1 MIRAR
6 GKRREER
13 FSTITTT
20 PHFYGARTARET
32 VENKLCLSM
41 EVSSLSTS
49 PDMPTAPSL
58 WRNVCTKLQPFYAG
72 LTSLLNF
79 LFSFVVLASA
89 TLVAIWLAM
98 WLGVYQPGGDGSV
111 PWLFLAIFALTAI
124 VCGCYLFHDLLEK
137 SWARLLLISGP
148 LALGMAIYYHWLLA
162 GLPLLLL
169 LGAHLGILVGK
180 HWQNS
185 RWQSAFETN
194 RQLNLLGRAVGYVV
208 TLASKV
214 APLLSIF
221 LIVQATS
228 GMSKIEFEKQPVPDV
243 VFETAE
249 GTPWRLADHH
259 QGKVVVIDF
268 WATWCIPCR
277 AAMPEM
283 RALYQQYAERDDFLL
298 LGVSEEANRQTVA
311 NFCAEHDI
319 AWQQLYVPAKPPA
332 EGVHPDKLLRP
343 GIPSVW
349 IVDRNGIVVA
359 ADIRGKAVRETLERV
374 MDGE

>member
-1 MIRAR
+1 MEA
-6 GKRREER
+6 
-13 FSTITTT
+13 FS
-20 PHFYGARTARET
+20 P
-32 VENKLCLSM
+32 
-41 EVSSLSTS
+41 STS
-49 PDMPTAPSL
+49 PDVPTAPSL
-58 WRNVCTKLQPFYAG
+58 WQNVRTKLRPFYTG

-111 PWLFLAIFALTAI
+111 PWLFLAIFAVIAI

-137 SWARLLLISGP
+137 SWIRLLLISVP
-148 LALGMAIYYHWLLA
+148 LAVGMAIYYHWLLA

-169 LGAHLGILVGK
+169 LGARLGILINK

-194 RQLNLLGRAVGYVV
+194 RLLKLLGRAVGYVA

-228 GMSKIEFEKQPVPDV
+228 GMSKIEFEQQPVPDV
-243 VFETAE
+243 AFETAE
-249 GTPWRLADHH
+249 GTPWRLADHQ

-283 RALYQQYAERDDFLL
+283 RALYQQYAGRDDFLL

-311 NFCAEHDI
+311 QFCAEHDI

-359 ADIRGKAVRETLERV
+359 ADIRGKAVRETIERV
-374 MDGE
+374 MAGE